1 MVTGKAGTGQLI
13 WQVCCGWSTNGSQRE
28 RLLTWGRTAWG
39 QLGDSFESP
48 SGESGFHSIDNRK
61 PLEVYRMASSLW
73 PLPKI
78 TLSLQEG
85 EPGNRQESR

>member
-1 MVTGKAGTGQLI
+1 MANLL
-13 WQVCCGWSTNGSQRE
+13 WLAYQRKPKGVAV
-28 RLLTWGRTAWG
+28 TWGRRTAWG

-61 PLEVYRMASSLW
+61 PLEVYRMALSLW

-85 EPGNRQESR
+85 EPGNRQE